1 MSLQHKYFL
10 LKKNLLCILVLVLF
24 FSGKNPE
31 KTTPSEDIAWN
42 KLEEGLFYTEMTGP
56 FTSKFSDSKVSI
68 LKIDP
73 AFFDFELVASTESD
87 SILRTIK
94 DWCDAKN
101 LYGGINAGMYS
112 LKDHISGV
120 GIMHH
125 YDHIN
130 NAVVKENFNA
140 LAVFNPK
147 NKSLPALQIVDMT
160 NQDWKNILKNY
171 HSCFQSIRM
180 IDNEGK
186 AVYWNKKPV
195 LRCSMTVL
203 AVDKSGNT
211 LFLFARSPYS
221 ANEFI
226 NFMLK
231 SGLQIQTAMY
241 LEGGPEAS
249 LYVKTT
255 KTEIVKFGSYV
266 SRSKPDDTNI
276 ELRKMPNVL
285 GIRKKIID

>member
-1 MSLQHKYFL
+1 MTFQNKYDF
-10 LKKNLLCILVLVLF
+10 LKKTALGIFVLILF
-24 FSGKNPE
+24 FSGKNPSTGT
-31 KTTPSEDIAWN
+31 KPSDITWN
-42 KLEEGLFYTEMTGP
+42 ELDKGLFYTEMTGP
-56 FTSKFSDSKVSI
+56 YISKFSDSKISI

-73 AFFDFELVASTESD
+73 AFFEFELLASSESD
-87 SILRTIK
+87 SLLRTIK
-94 DWCDAKN
+94 DWCDLKK
-101 LYGGINAGMYS
+101 LDGGINAGMYS

-120 GIMHH
+120 GLMQH
-125 YDHIN
+125 YDHVN
-130 NAVVKENFNA
+130 NPKVKENFNA

-147 NKSLPALQIVDMT
+147 NKSLASLQIVDMV
-160 NQDWKNILKNY
+160 NQDWKGILKNY

-180 IDNEGK
+180 IDNEGQ

-211 LFLFARSPYS
+211 LFLFSRSPYS

-249 LYVKTT
+249 LYVNAQKN
-255 KTEIVKFGSYV
+255 EIIKFGSYV
-266 SRSKPDDTNI
+266 SRTNPDDDNI

-285 GIRKKIID
+285 GIRKKAND

>member
-1 MSLQHKYFL
+1 MTFPNKYDI
-10 LKKNLLCILVLVLF
+10 LKKTTLCIFTLVLF
-24 FSGKNPE
+24 FSGKNPATITKPE
-31 KTTPSEDIAWN
+31 NIIWN
-42 KLEEGLFYTEMTGP
+42 ELDEGLFYTEMTGP
-56 FTSKFSDSKVSI
+56 HISKFSDSKISI

-73 AFFDFELVASTESD
+73 AFFDFELVASSESD

-94 DWCDAKN
+94 EWCDTAN
-101 LYGGINAGMYS
+101 LNGGINAGMYS

-120 GIMHH
+120 GLMQH
-125 YDHIN
+125 YDHVN
-130 NAVVKENFNA
+130 NPKVKENFNA

-147 NKSLPALQIVDMT
+147 NKSLASLQIVDMV
-160 NQDWKNILKNY
+160 NQDWKDILKNY

-211 LFLFARSPYS
+211 LFLFSRSPYS

-241 LEGGPEAS
+241 LEGGPEAT
-249 LYVKTT
+249 LYVKTI
-255 KTEIVKFGSYV
+255 KNEIVKFGSYV
-266 SRSKPDDTNI
+266 SGSKPDDTNI

-285 GIRKKIID
+285 GIRKK